1 MLKIAILFLMK
12 IVILFLIMTVQVI
25 SAENITIGD
34 AKMIASECA
43 YEDEYVYASDEF
55 VVYHDDSPYY
65 VVYYYIIE
73 TGTYNGSVII
83 DATSGEIIEDG
94 DIVKEIYYTEEL
106 YALDFFTR
114 ERLLYELELINDIQ
128 IAAYAAELLSK
139 NFTELAREE
148 NMSDEMRRAL
158 ENASFSCGSCR
169 DNLLKWA
176 EIQEECYNLEK
187 KWLEKRDTKLTRDIV
202 SKNDEM
208 ISHIAVTLL
217 GDIKHIK
224 ENITT
229 IYDILISE
237 TVDPYEK
244 FELESEKRT
253 LLKNFTEIE
262 MLIDIL
268 KDEWED
274 VKFEVIHGDGIYGV
288 NWELEKMY
296 DRLELLAKY
305 EFTNLSVPQSVRVGE
320 DMTIKIDVTNIGEKS
335 GHAKINLRI
344 NGEIVDRKEVALNVG
359 ETKTVEFRYV
369 NNEPG
374 TYTVEVNGKTSE
386 YEVRKGWELW
396 KLILAIILTII
407 LTPIVVIRIWNWLRR
422 RYEERHHKE
431 KEREEETESG

>member
-1 MLKIAILFLMK
+1 MK
-12 IVILFLIMTVQVI
+12 
-25 SAENITIGD
+25 
-34 AKMIASECA
+34 
-43 YEDEYVYASDEF
+43 
-55 VVYHDDSPYY
+55 
-65 VVYYYIIE
+65 
-73 TGTYNGSVII
+73 
-83 DATSGEIIEDG
+83 
-94 DIVKEIYYTEEL
+94 IYYT
-106 YALDFFTR
+106 
-114 ERLLYELELINDIQ
+114 ERLLYELELTNDIQ

-148 NMSDEMRRAL
+148 DIPYEMRRAL
-158 ENASFSCGSCR
+158 ENASFSCRSCR

-187 KWLEKRDTKLTRDIV
+187 KWLEKKDTKLTRDIV
-202 SKNDEM
+202 SKNEEM

-217 GDIKHIK
+217 GDIKRIK

-229 IYDILISE
+229 IYDIVISE

-386 YEVRKGWELW
+386 YEVRSEWELW
-396 KLILAIILTII
+396 KLILAIILP
-407 LTPIVVIRIWNWLRR
+407 LIVVIILIRIYNTVRRLRR
-422 RYEERHHKE
+422 KYEERHHE
-431 KEREEETESG
+431 EEEQEEETESG

>member
-65 VVYYYIIE
+65 IVYYYIIGTE
-73 TGTYNGSVII
+73 TYNGSVII
-83 DATSGEIIEDG
+83 DATSGEIIEDE
-94 DIVKEIYYTEEL
+94 DVAKEIYYTEEL

-148 NMSDEMRRAL
+148 NISDEMRRAL
-158 ENASFSCGSCR
+158 ENASFSCRSCR

-187 KWLEKRDTKLTRDIV
+187 KWLEKKDTKLTRDIV

-217 GDIKHIK
+217 GDIKRIK

-229 IYDILISE
+229 IYNILISE

-320 DMTIKIDVTNIGEKS
+320 DMTIKIDVTNIGEKN

-386 YEVRKGWELW
+386 YEVRKGWEW
-396 KLILAIILTII
+396 WQWFLAIILP
-407 LTPIVVIRIWNWLRR
+407 PIVVIIIFRIRNWFRGW
-422 RYEERHHKE
+422 YEERHHKE